1 MSKIEFP
8 FIISLHKYEL
18 CEVAG
23 ITPYQL
29 RVILE
34 REREH
39 LEKLGYNKNC
49 KLLMPSIVEEIAIRN
64 KLKLDFH
71 KMEII
76 YLRAHSIGSQ
86 RYGSL

>member
-1 MSKIEFP
+1 MANIAFP

-29 RVILE
+29 RVILAKD
-34 REREH
+34 RAH
-39 LEKLGYNKNC
+39 LEKIGYNKNC
-49 KLLMPSIVEEIAIRN
+49 KLLMPAVIEEIASRN
-64 KLKLDFH
+64 NLLLDYR

-76 YLRAHSIGSQ
+76 YLRAHSTGSHK
-86 RYGSL
+86 